1 MKRLFYFIL
10 LIAGFSSMTSCKD
23 LVNEEGDPLLDLND
37 NTGLIGPRALSKE
50 VTDNGIIAFYHYN
63 GLLLK
68 GVVGEEGKSVT
79 GIEWSGNKISKIT
92 FNGHLDEDGDGVL
105 DTDSITYTQQ
115 FTYGNLGRLT
125 IISENRSI
133 FRRADPVPPSTTP
146 GPYALLEKRKSL
158 YDLTYSTTTGKLA
171 SIVTKK
177 GVDTTPFV
185 YTDYTKATYNYLG
198 DNVSMVEKEVGLLTG
213 NTMDP
218 PTEKYSFEFTNY
230 DAQIN
235 GYTLLPFEYKV
246 SSLVSTKIND
256 DRSFI
261 LSPNSPKRMSI
272 TDLMVPIPTPVIFST
287 DYRYDPQTYVTQGY
301 GVNYFYKPM

>member
-10 LIAGFSSMTSCKD
+10 LIAGFSSVTSCKD

-37 NTGLIGPRALSKE
+37 NTGLIGPRALSRE
-50 VTDNGIIAFYHYN
+50 VTDEGTIATYHYN
-63 GLLLK
+63 GLLLTR
-68 GVVGEEGKSVT
+68 VISEGGSVT
-79 GIEWSGNKISKIT
+79 SVEWSGDKISKVT

-105 DTDSITYTQQ
+105 DTDSTTYTQQ
-115 FTYGNLGRLT
+115 YTYGNLGRLT

-133 FRRADPVPPSTTP
+133 FRRADPVPPSTVP
-146 GPYALLEKRKSL
+146 GPYALLEKRKSI
-158 YDLTYSTTTGKLA
+158 YNLTYSATTGKLA
-171 SIVTKK
+171 SIIMKK
-177 GVDTTPFV
+177 GVDATPFV

-198 DNVSMVEKEVGLLTG
+198 DNVSMVEKEIGLLTG
-213 NTMDP
+213 NTLEP

-230 DAQIN
+230 DSQIN

-246 SSLVSTKIND
+246 SVLISTEVND
-256 DRSFI
+256 NRSFI

-272 TDLMVPIPTPVIFST
+272 TDLMVPVPTPVVFST